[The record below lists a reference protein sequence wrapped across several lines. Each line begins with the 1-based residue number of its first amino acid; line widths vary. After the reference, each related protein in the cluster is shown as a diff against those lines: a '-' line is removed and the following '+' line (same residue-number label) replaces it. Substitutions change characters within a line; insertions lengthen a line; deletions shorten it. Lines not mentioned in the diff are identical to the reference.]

1 MSATEYRPPSNG
13 DSRPSTPDSNFNTSI
28 HHIQIE
34 TVLVVAEEDPADW
47 VKILGSRIVH
57 LHVKDAKKI
66 HAGFEFPPLPERT
79 MRFSTEFEYLPLGK
93 GVIDFRAM
101 VGALRETGYA
111 GFLSMEYEGIFFGY
125 KEDPWEVAVQTK
137 SFLAN
142 LLS

>member
-1 MSATEYRPPSNG
+1 M
-13 DSRPSTPDSNFNTSI
+13 
-28 HHIQIE
+28 
-34 TVLVVAEEDPADW
+34 VAEEDPADW

-66 HAGFEFPPLPERT
+66 PAGFEFPPLPEGT

-93 GVIDFRAM
+93 GVIDFGAMVGALRETYEWSRGDMRKIPLGKGVIDFGAM
-101 VGALRETGYA
+101 VGALRETGYD

-125 KEDPWEVAVQTK
+125 AEDPWEVAVQTK